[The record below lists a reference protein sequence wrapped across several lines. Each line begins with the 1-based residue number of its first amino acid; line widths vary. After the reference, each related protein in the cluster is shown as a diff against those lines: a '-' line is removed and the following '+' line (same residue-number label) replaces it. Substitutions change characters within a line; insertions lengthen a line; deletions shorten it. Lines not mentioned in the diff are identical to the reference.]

1 MNLSTL
7 VMQIKREYWEHRRLF
22 LLIPLCAVLLISG
35 LEIWGVIAGI
45 QHLPGMEGVDV
56 VRAQGSQDFQ
66 KPGMMALVIELQQ
79 FGNWMIFVSIVT
91 AIALVYCLSA
101 LYQDRKSREVLF
113 WRAMPVSEST
123 SVMTKLFMAAC
134 SIPLIAFLMSLVSTL
149 LSILALGLWWGSL
162 DQLGVALGNLS
173 DLSHYLWG
181 GLLAVPLVL
190 PLLVWTLFV
199 SAAASKNPL
208 LFAWVVPLL
217 LLLVDRLLFHYAG
230 LNLYWFDLAVGYL
243 DYITVVLMLA
253 VKPAAMNIP
262 IARDLMLVPLVT
274 MMALVVALLAA
285 TIWLR
290 KNRYEI

>member
-1 MNLSTL
+1 
-7 VMQIKREYWEHRRLF
+7 MQIKREYWEHRRLF